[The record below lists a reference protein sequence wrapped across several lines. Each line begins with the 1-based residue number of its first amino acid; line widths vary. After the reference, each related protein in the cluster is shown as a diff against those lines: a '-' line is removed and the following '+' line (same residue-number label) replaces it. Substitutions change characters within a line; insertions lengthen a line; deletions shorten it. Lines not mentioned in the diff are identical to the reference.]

1 MSPLEFE
8 AKKIALKQDS
18 NGFVLTLAV
27 HPDEAPEELLRDF
40 VGARYVVVMV
50 RILDDETKLLYKN
63 RVSQAAVLCKK
74 LDFQMWLDV
83 DSEAKAAAEL
93 CKRLEIKSRS
103 ELNGNKKAQELFD
116 LMVKEYN
123 DASLL
128 EIG

>member
-8 AKKIALKQDS
+8 GKKIALKQDS
-18 NGFVLTLAV
+18 NGFVLTLAI

-63 RVSQAAVLCKK
+63 RVSQAAVLCKN
-74 LDFQMWLDV
+74 LDFQMWLGV
-83 DSEAKAAAEL
+83 NSEPKAAEEL

-103 ELNGNKKAQELFD
+103 ELNGNKQAQERFD
-116 LMVKEYN
+116 QLVKEYN
-123 DASLL
+123 DDNFF
-128 EIG
+128 